1 MHTALSIAGSD
12 SSGGAG
18 IQADLK
24 TFLANDVFG
33 MTAITTITAQNTTG
47 VSEIDVLSP
56 QLLAAQIEAV
66 FTDIP
71 PEAVKI
77 GMVGNGELITTIV
90 DSLKKY
96 PEVPIVLDPVMVATS
111 GASLFTE
118 SQIDVYY
125 DQLFPMATVTTPNLH
140 EAEVI
145 YGEEIHDEET
155 MELAAKTLAQKF
167 HAAFIIKGGHFTGDE
182 AVDILATETETYR
195 FAKPRVDNP
204 NTHGTGCTFSSAI
217 AANLAKGYS
226 LPESVQNAKDYLTA
240 ALSTQ
245 LDLGEGS
252 GPLDHGYRLREVN
265 DEA

>member
-1 MHTALSIAGSD
+1 MTTYESAFYQSSD
-12 SSGGAG
+12 RAYDYSNIDIVGRMYPA
-18 IQADLK
+18 
-24 TFLANDVFG
+24 FE
-33 MTAITTITAQNTTG
+33 
-47 VSEIDVLSP
+47 EIEEYMSKEPDKP
-56 QLLAAQIEAV
+56 LLLVEYCHS
-66 FTDIP
+66 
-71 PEAVKI
+71 
-77 GMVGNGELITTIV
+77 MGNGPGDFEDYFERIQ
-90 DSLKKY
+90 KY
-96 PEVPIVLDPVMVATS
+96 DALCGGFVWEWCDHAIYKGKAENGKS
-111 GASLFTE
+111 
-118 SQIDVYY
+118 IYY
-125 DQLFPMATVTTPNLH
+125 YGGDH
-140 EAEVI
+140 
-145 YGEEIHDEET
+145 GEEIHDEET

-182 AVDILATETETYR
+182 SVDILATETETYR